1 MCDCGVDVNSAQ
13 SSSAS
18 VEAQGATS
26 SLPRPA
32 VVALIGLPGSGKRVV
47 AQALSAQLGLRRVD
61 RDAIR
66 DAMFPQ
72 CAFSFAEKRAA
83 FRAMLLALEINCALG
98 ASSVIEGVSFGSRR
112 DLVRVD
118 NVMRRYGFMPIPVYL
133 DCSVETAQARITQQ
147 IAADPALARTPEI
160 AAAVRA
166 RFDTPPPNA
175 LAVNA
180 NLPLDEVARIVV
192 AAVTQLVSPA

>member
-1 MCDCGVDVNSAQ
+1 
-13 SSSAS
+13 
-18 VEAQGATS
+18 
-26 SLPRPA
+26 
-32 VVALIGLPGSGKRVV
+32 VVALIGLPGSGKRVA
-47 AQALSAQLGLRRVD
+47 AQALSGQLGLRRID
-61 RDAIR
+61 RDVIR

-98 ASSVIEGVSFGSRR
+98 VSSVIEGVSFGSRR

-118 NVMRRYGFMPIPVYL
+118 SVVRRYGFLPIPVYL
-133 DCSVETAQARITQQ
+133 DCSVEVAQARITQQ
-147 IAADPALARTPEI
+147 IAADPALARTRTPEI
-160 AAAVRA
+160 AAEVRA

-180 NLPLDEVARIVV
+180 NLPLDEMARVVV
-192 AAVTQLVSPA
+192 AAVAQAISVV

>member
-1 MCDCGVDVNSAQ
+1 VESAQ
-13 SSSAS
+13 SAAAS
-18 VEAQGATS
+18 PAQAS
-26 SLPRPA
+26 RPA
-32 VVALIGLPGSGKRVV
+32 VVALIGLPGSGKRVA
-47 AQALSAQLGLRRVD
+47 AQALSGQLGLRRID
-61 RDAIR
+61 RDVIR

-98 ASSVIEGVSFGSRR
+98 VSSVIEGVSFGSRR

-118 NVMRRYGFMPIPVYL
+118 SVVRRYGFLPIPVYL
-133 DCSVETAQARITQQ
+133 DCSVEVAQARITQQ
-147 IAADPALARTPEI
+147 IAADPALARTRTPEI
-160 AAAVRA
+160 AAEVRA

-180 NLPLDEVARIVV
+180 NLPLDEMARVVV
-192 AAVTQLVSPA
+192 AAVAQAISVV